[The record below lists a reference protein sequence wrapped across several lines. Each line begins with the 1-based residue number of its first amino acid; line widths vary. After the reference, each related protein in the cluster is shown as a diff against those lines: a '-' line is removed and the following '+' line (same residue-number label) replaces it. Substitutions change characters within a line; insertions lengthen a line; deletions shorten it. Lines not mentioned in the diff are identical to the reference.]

1 MNVLRI
7 FIIFFAT
14 IFLLGSGLTL
24 FLTILTGATQTSV
37 LRKFYWLE
45 TDCSNFSGSP
55 VSSTCRW
62 TNYGLCGVQDNRNT
76 DCTHDVAA
84 YPFSPS
90 RNFNSNDNLPSA
102 FVDNANYYYYTSR
115 IGYGFSL
122 VGLAFLVFSWF
133 PFLILLFTK
142 VGFAALQSVF
152 WVLYGLALL
161 FVIIG
166 IALSTS
172 AYAKG
177 RNHFRN
183 AGFTANL
190 GTKAM
195 ATAWT
200 TVFLLLFSIPFIV
213 FASREWSLGSLGRK
227 RRGYNSGVNEETN
240 NNSKSGRFSFRNRSK
255 SAYGSS
261 SSNGGGF
268 RRKDIPPSNQMVAN
282 PEVQQSNQ
290 PYNEVSGNP
299 NNVVGADGTTNAN
312 YLSFTPVK
320 EVKAGTVAM
329 ENTDA
334 DRNLYP

>member
-7 FIIFFAT
+7 IVIFFAS
-14 IFLLGSGLTL
+14 IFILGSALTL
-24 FLTILTGATQTSV
+24 FLTILTGATQTSI

-45 TDCSNFSGSP
+45 TDCSNFPGAP
-55 VSSTCRW
+55 FSSTCRW
-62 TNYGLCGVQDNRNT
+62 TNYGLCAVSDGRNT
-76 DCTHDVAA
+76 NCTHDVAA
-84 YPFSPS
+84 YPFLPS
-90 RNFNSNDNLPSA
+90 RNFVSDDNLPTA

-133 PFLILLFTK
+133 PFFTALFTK
-142 VGFAALQSVF
+142 SRFLAVTIVF
-152 WVLYGLALL
+152 WILYGLALL

-177 RNHFRN
+177 RSHFRD
-183 AGFTANL
+183 AGFSATL
-190 GTKAM
+190 GTKPM

-200 TVFLLLFSIPFIV
+200 TVFLLLFSIPFLV
-213 FASREWSLGSLGRK
+213 FAVREWSFGS
-227 RRGYNSGVNEETN
+227 RGVGGGSSG
-240 NNSKSGRFSFRNRSK
+240 SGRFSFRRRANP
-255 SAYGSS
+255 AYPSS
-261 SSNGGGF
+261 SSNGGWF

-282 PEVQQSNQ
+282 PEAQQTQQ
-290 PYNEVSGNP
+290 PLNDTSATSGTA
-299 NNVVGADGTTNAN
+299 VDGITSAN

-320 EVKAGTVAM
+320 EVKAGSVTL
-329 ENTDA
+329 ENNDA